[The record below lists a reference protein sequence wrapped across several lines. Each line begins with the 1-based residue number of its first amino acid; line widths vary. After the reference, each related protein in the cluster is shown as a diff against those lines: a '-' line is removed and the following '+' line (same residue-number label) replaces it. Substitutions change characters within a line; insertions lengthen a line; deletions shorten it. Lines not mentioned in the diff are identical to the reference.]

1 MTDQLIEI
9 LVSVECAARDVE
21 RYGIGAKNLV
31 GQRRP
36 NCRLPDGTGAST
48 NNSNHLRPP
57 PPAPPLYTDTL
68 VYAFI
73 SLLIIQNKVLD
84 VSTKAYP
91 PWENQGTV
99 SEGLGCDG
107 ETTCA
112 EHRLTRRAQTRTRGL
127 VEQPPPAQHHESR
140 TMRYRVRQTRRAK
153 AQRGIRVQGL
163 RTCTDMAE
171 QSSTVPGL
179 RQHIL

>member
-1 MTDQLIEI
+1 M
-9 LVSVECAARDVE
+9 SVECAARDVE

-36 NCRLPDGTGAST
+36 NCRLPDGAGAST
-48 NNSNHLRPP
+48 NNSNRLRPP

-107 ETTCA
+107 
-112 EHRLTRRAQTRTRGL
+112 RDMSRA
-127 VEQPPPAQHHESR
+127 
-140 TMRYRVRQTRRAK
+140 
-153 AQRGIRVQGL
+153 
-163 RTCTDMAE
+163 
-171 QSSTVPGL
+171 
-179 RQHIL
+179 